1 MFLYTHFDGL
11 KIMKIAQ
18 TLTIDDSM
26 SPEEQLA
33 AFKASQKAIADQK
46 ARIAE
51 VEAQISTVFDLES
64 PEEIK
69 IAVDLLLPF
78 ITKNVAQADTKLLS
92 RLSVRIDTDESPKNS
107 DSSSPKSK
115 KYRTMSIERLE
126 NEAPNLYKY
135 LVDVEGFKPLE
146 ADSKL
151 LIVAKKR
158 MKNPANDASEKDGLG
173 RAAAALDK
181 FAEREV
187 VLEANST
194 VDPTT
199 LKVTDFKML

>member
-1 MFLYTHFDGL
+1 MTKFTYVVDP
-11 KIMKIAQ
+11 KA
-18 TLTIDDSM
+18 
-26 SPEEQLA
+26 SPEEQLEQ
-33 AFKASQKAIADQK
+33 FKQAQQEADDYNK
-46 ARIAE
+46 RIEA
-51 VEAQISTVFDLES
+51 VEEQISTVFDLES

-92 RLSVRIDTDESPKNS
+92 RLAVRIDTDEAPKNS

-115 KYRTMSIERLE
+115 KYRTMNIEHLE
-126 NEAPNLYKY
+126 SEAPNLYKY

-146 ADSKL
+146 ADPKL
-151 LIVAKKR
+151 LVVAKKR

-181 FAEREV
+181 FVEGEV

-194 VDPTT
+194 IDPTK
-199 LKVTDFKML
+199 LPKTDFEMP